1 MAGDNDYS
9 RTSTQERTAKSL
21 ENIDQNTAGMRAD
34 AAKQAGFLANVKG
47 TDIMKAGVM
56 IGTKAYG
63 AGKGLNDALAKGL
76 KEGAGFIRNNVEQIR
91 ASYGGFFDDEFEYKA
106 EAASANA
113 MRRFSIVTQTF
124 AEEAGSAIMGT
135 EKMGTD
141 ILANISD
148 RGNILMNLIGSPAEA
163 MRKVDD
169 LLVDLSTTYGNEIN
183 KLSEESVVK
192 MAFYEEA
199 LGTSAQTLSD
209 IFQKQIAFTGE
220 ISTDAL
226 DNLGAYANN
235 LSKELNIPMKYLTD
249 MTTQIMSNTQMFG
262 DITVEEATRMS
273 AKLTQLGF
281 TYEQLNAQQSKFGS
295 FSGAAQ
301 AAGTIAQLTGAQVDA
316 MKMSF
321 LTSEGRFDELIEY
334 QQESLFKA
342 GMTKEKFMNQSN
354 AMRNA
359 IADAFGRSQE
369 EMAVLLDKNRQ
380 VSSQEELDRIMK
392 EGEAT
397 EQEGFDRLLNN
408 IDQTKNAL
416 KTVEEI
422 MSQQKMKAELGM
434 QEDLYKAVET
444 KEKQVR
450 GLRSAMG
457 ALSKSVFTDRMKKDI
472 KLINEI
478 SEKLNPKDFAGN
490 VEGYFQKLLDIGG
503 PWLKEAQALVEKA
516 QRLDPSFGK
525 QQKTATVDDLNA
537 AEKARLNRLKTQAAN
552 RAQLDGKSQNIKV
565 EIIDK
570 SVVNADGTKVRDYEV
585 ILKRVNNIDGSVKEL
600 QRTSLTKQE

>member
-9 RTSTQERTAKSL
+9 RTSTQERTARSL

-359 IADAFGRSQE
+359 IANAFGRSQE

-408 IDQTKNAL
+408 IDQTRNAF
-416 KTVEEI
+416 KDTQEI
-422 MSQQKMKAELGM
+422 ISQEKMKQELGM
-434 QEDLYKAVET
+434 QEVLYKAVET

-472 KLINEI
+472 KLINDI

-503 PWLKEAQALVEKA
+503 PWLKEAQALVETA
-516 QRLDPSFGK
+516 QGIDPSFG
-525 QQKTATVDDLNA
+525 QQPKTVTVADLNA
-537 AEKARLNRLKTQAAN
+537 AEKQRLDLLKNSEKLQDHTLN
-552 RAQLDGKSQNIKV
+552 ENNIKV

-570 SVVNADGTKVRDYEV
+570 STIAADGTKVRDYEV
-585 ILKRVNNIDGSVKEL
+585 VLKKLNSQRQEILEL

>member
-183 KLSEESVVK
+183 KLSEESVIK